1 MAVMRLE
8 IDTQHDSPETIRKAI
23 ELLKTIVGSSAYA
36 NTSFGPDRDIFGSPS
51 QEETSKSH
59 GSSSGE
65 GLFGNL
71 FESSSKS
78 QENSRIISEAPA
90 EETDEEEEV
99 PEIIPY

>member
-1 MAVMRLE
+1 MAIMRLE

-23 ELLKTIVGSSAYA
+23 ELLRTIVGSSAYSNA
-36 NTSFGPDRDIFGSPS
+36 GFDSGRDIFGSPS
-51 QEETSKSH
+51 KEEAPKSS

-65 GLFGNL
+65 GLFGNI

-78 QENSRIISEAPA
+78 QENIGITSEAPA
-90 EETDEEEEV
+90 EDTDEEEEV